1 MALHV
6 ILVIDV
12 GTQSLRSS
20 LVDEQGNICSMV
32 TRTYD
37 EPYKVPQSGYA
48 EQDADFYYEEIC
60 RANNKLREE
69 NPIMFSQVRSLVIAT
84 FRDTAVILDENKNP
98 IRPMILWLDQRM
110 AELPGE
116 KHIPLWNKMLFHIVG
131 MWETVKLNSCRT
143 GAQWFRENEPETWKK
158 VKYYVPLGAYLNY
171 KLTGELKVSDSDIV
185 GHYAFDYKNRRYYGK
200 KALKYPV
207 FGIDLEMNAPL
218 VKTGDVI
225 GQITEKASKE
235 SGIPTGINLIASG
248 SDKACEVLGDG
259 CIEGSKASISLGTAC
274 TIDIPSHKYIEP
286 EAFLPSYGAA
296 YPKDYNDEVQIYR
309 GFWLLKWFTENFA
322 SVDDISEA
330 KGKDIPL
337 ESLFDKKIEDIVP
350 GSDGLMVQP
359 YWGPGLKRPLARG
372 AIVGFRDFQDK
383 CHIYRASI
391 EGIAFAL
398 REGMEEM
405 DHRMHNKVKSLVVS
419 GGGSRNDI
427 VAQIIADIFN
437 LPVYKTITTESTT
450 IGAAMAGFLAEGDVF
465 HSNQDAVDSMVHYR
479 KTFMPDKRN
488 AKLYDQIYKRV
499 YLKLYPKLNKLYEE
513 LDDLSKKERSI
524 GADGKR
530 AK

>member
-1 MALHV
+1 
-6 ILVIDV
+6 
-12 GTQSLRSS
+12 
-20 LVDEQGNICSMV
+20 
-32 TRTYD
+32 
-37 EPYKVPQSGYA
+37 
-48 EQDADFYYEEIC
+48 
-60 RANNKLREE
+60 
-69 NPIMFSQVRSLVIAT
+69 
-84 FRDTAVILDENKNP
+84 
-98 IRPMILWLDQRM
+98 
-110 AELPGE
+110 
-116 KHIPLWNKMLFHIVG
+116 
-131 MWETVKLNSCRT
+131 
-143 GAQWFRENEPETWKK
+143 
-158 VKYYVPLGAYLNY
+158 
-171 KLTGELKVSDSDIV
+171 
-185 GHYAFDYKNRRYYGK
+185 
-200 KALKYPV
+200 
-207 FGIDLEMNAPL
+207 
-218 VKTGDVI
+218 
-225 GQITEKASKE
+225 
-235 SGIPTGINLIASG
+235 
-248 SDKACEVLGDG
+248 
-259 CIEGSKASISLGTAC
+259 
-274 TIDIPSHKYIEP
+274 
-286 EAFLPSYGAA
+286 
-296 YPKDYNDEVQIYR
+296 
-309 GFWLLKWFTENFA
+309 
-322 SVDDISEA
+322 
-330 KGKDIPL
+330 
-337 ESLFDKKIEDIVP
+337 
-350 GSDGLMVQP
+350 MVQP

-530 AK
+530 AKKKKSS